1 MSLEVTIDK
10 KQEGVY
16 IVYCAG
22 SIDSD
27 TSSIFESKINPVL
40 SPSIKAIIF
49 NMKGLNYIS
58 SMGVGVIFR
67 TKSFVEDNNGKIIMV
82 NLKPQIKKVFQL
94 IKALPSEDI
103 FENVQELDNYLS
115 AMQKKEIEKR
125 KPFSL

>member
-1 MSLEVTIDK
+1 MSLEVTVNK

-16 IVYCAG
+16 VVSCAG

-27 TSSIFESKINPVL
+27 TSNVLESKIGPVL
-40 SPSIKAIIF
+40 NPSIKAIIF
-49 NMKGLNYIS
+49 NMKELNYIS

-67 TKSFVEDNNGKIIMV
+67 TRSFVEENNGKIIMV

-103 FENVQELDNYLS
+103 FESVQELDNYLS
-115 AMQKKEIEKR
+115 AMQKKEIER
-125 KPFSL
+125 RDSF